1 MQTETCFKY
10 AERSL
15 YYATS
20 ITEGDCKEPSESEY
34 RLYLVLGEGEHARLC
49 KNLIIAICAAVG
61 SLQSRLCDIL
71 AGVTF
76 SHVFALS
83 EDESLCQQAV
93 LGFLPFGQS
102 P

>member
-1 MQTETCFKY
+1 MRGY
-10 AERSL
+10 AEKSHHR
-15 YYATS
+15 YM
-20 ITEGDCKEPSESEY
+20 
-34 RLYLVLGEGEHARLC
+34 R
-49 KNLIIAICAAVG
+49 G

-71 AGVTF
+71 AYVTY

-83 EDESLCQQAV
+83 EDESLCQQAI